1 MKLLIHSMGAFA
13 VFFPLFAVLLPL
25 HGVGAQPQG
34 DKGDTCSI
42 SKDSETKKKTFLS
55 ILCYGDS
62 LTTGEVPST
71 TGTRQFFPYA
81 DHLRHALQSSVDSLE
96 YSVQVD
102 HIGLCGW
109 TTDNMLGVLDD
120 PQNGLRH
127 ALQKQLRKIR
137 EKDHDQDSEQDI
149 EEEDDQEFQHHFV
162 VVVILA
168 GTNDL
173 WPQNLNPTHDNID
186 EVTNH
191 VLQNLIRLH
200 QVVWD
205 IDDDCDADGDCGS
218 NMMPPK
224 MTTIAIGIPSSV
236 YQVKDNPAALKVRT
250 EVNQQLSQLAEASH
264 DKKLLYVRFPFDYH
278 ETTLDSDVRKYWSR
292 DGIHFSQQG
301 YQLLGETVSRAILD
315 HVLKQ

>member
-1 MKLLIHSMGAFA
+1 MELSIHIIGAFA

-42 SKDSETKKKTFLS
+42 RKDSETKKRTLLS

-62 LTTGEVPST
+62 LTAGEVRSA

-81 DHLRHALQSSVDSLE
+81 DHLRHALQSSGDSLE

-127 ALQKQLRKIR
+127 ALQKQLRKTR
-137 EKDHDQDSEQDI
+137 KKDHDQDSGSGV
-149 EEEDDQEFQHHFV
+149 EEKDDQEFQHHFV

-173 WPQNLNPTHDNID
+173 WPQNRNPTHDNID

-200 QVVWD
+200 QVWD
-205 IDDDCDADGDCGS
+205 IEKDCDADGGCGS
-218 NMMPPK
+218 NTIDPK

-236 YQVKDNPAALKVRT
+236 YQVKDNPAALQVRT
-250 EVNQQLSQLAEASH
+250 EVNQQLSQLAAASR
-264 DKKLLYVRFPFDYH
+264 DKELLYVPFPFDYH
-278 ETTLDSDVRKYWSR
+278 ETTLDSDVRKYWSH

-301 YQLLGETVSRAILD
+301 YQLLAETVARAILD